1 MPSKPLLRLL
11 IQFPDH
17 NGEVRAVGV
26 AKVTGGAF
34 FRSHDAGVVFIR
46 IHGEDLGRTEFDAN
60 AAALAP
66 GGVNNHFATGTF
78 FGRQSRVMG
87 LA

>member
-1 MPSKPLLRLL
+1 MFIELENTILV
-11 IQFPDH
+11 QFPDH
-17 NGEVRAVGV
+17 NCEVRAVGV
-26 AKVTGGAF
+26 TKVAGGAF
-34 FRSHDAGVVFIR
+34 FRSHDTGMVFIR
-46 IHGEDLGRTEFDAN
+46 IHGEDLGGTEFDAN

-66 GGVNNHFATGTF
+66 SGIHDDFATGTF